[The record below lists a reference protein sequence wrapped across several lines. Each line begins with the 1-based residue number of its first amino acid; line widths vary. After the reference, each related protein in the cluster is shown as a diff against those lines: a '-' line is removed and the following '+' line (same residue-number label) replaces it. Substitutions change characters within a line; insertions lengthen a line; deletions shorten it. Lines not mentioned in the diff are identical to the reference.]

1 MRKSSID
8 ENLKTVHTEDKF
20 GQEEHGSVVIE
31 QMAIREDE
39 VSSTTTSDDELANS
53 TVAEPS
59 GSVRDE
65 EEELYNSD
73 RELDDG
79 AKSQQASDTEAEV
92 VEDVI
97 YLIDNDTIYREEP
110 DGERQKEEDIPDSG
124 YPESQYYQLPEE
136 ELLPNSSVPLK
147 LSNGE
152 SLELCSGPI
161 FDEELF
167 VKAGQPGTR
176 IRGCRSP
183 NRSRVV
189 MMWKV
194 YEDLDQEYPYQ
205 SSWDDPP
212 EPESSWPYAIA
223 PIPGKGNG
231 MLAIRDIECGETV
244 LIERPLLLLP
254 TQANSW
260 EEMQSDLQVMV
271 DHLDGKDQET
281 VKSLC
286 NSQPASKCEEL
297 TGLIF
302 TNVMKCTFPQSTFA
316 TSYSGLCIDG
326 SRANHR

>member
-1 MRKSSID
+1 MSQSSID
-8 ENLKTVHTEDKF
+8 EKTVHIEVKI
-20 GQEEHGSVVIE
+20 GQEEHGLVEME
-31 QMAIREDE
+31 QMIISEDE
-39 VSSTTTSDDELANS
+39 VSSTTTSDDELAVS

-59 GSVRDE
+59 ESVRDEE

-73 RELDDG
+73 NELEDDD
-79 AKSQQASDTEAEV
+79 KSQQASDTEGEIV
-92 VEDVI
+92 GDVI
-97 YLIDNDTIYREEP
+97 YLTHKDTVHREEP
-110 DGERQKEEDIPDSG
+110 NGESQEEDIPDSG
-124 YPESQYYQLPEE
+124 YPEFEYYQHPEE
-136 ELLPNSSVPLK
+136 ELLPNSSIPLE
-147 LSNGE
+147 LSNAE
-152 SLELCSGPI
+152 SLEICSGPI
-161 FDEELF
+161 FDEEFF

-183 NRSRVV
+183 DRSRVV

-254 TQANSW
+254 TQTNSL

-271 DHLDGKDQET
+271 DHLDGKDQEI
-281 VKSLC
+281 VKSLY
-286 NSQPASKCEEL
+286 NSQQASKYEEL

-326 SRANHR
+326 CRANHR

>member
-1 MRKSSID
+1 MHKSNNDRKAD
-8 ENLKTVHTEDKF
+8 HNGDKVE
-20 GQEEHGSVVIE
+20 QEEHGTIE
-31 QMAIREDE
+31 ELAMSDDE
-39 VSSTTTSDDELANS
+39 VSGTTTSDEDLAKS

-59 GSVRDE
+59 ESVRDE
-65 EEELYNSD
+65 DEEELYNSD
-73 RELDDG
+73 NSLRDDARG
-79 AKSQQASDTEAEV
+79 QQISDTEGKV
-92 VEDVI
+92 VGNATALDQ
-97 YLIDNDTIYREEP
+97 NDTIRRAP
-110 DGERQKEEDIPDSG
+110 DGEMQEEEDVPESG
-124 YPESQYYQLPEE
+124 YPEFQYYQHLEE
-136 ELLPNSSVPLK
+136 ELLPNSSIPLE

-183 NRSRVV
+183 DMSRVV

-194 YEDLDQEYPYQ
+194 YEDLDKEYPYQ

-212 EPESSWPYAIA
+212 EPQSSWPYAIA

-260 EEMQSDLQVMV
+260 EEMQSDLEVMV
-271 DHLDGKDQET
+271 DHLDRKDQET

-286 NSQPASKCEEL
+286 NSHPASQCEEL

-302 TNVMKCTFPQSTFA
+302 TNVMKCTFPQSMFA

-326 SRANHR
+326 CRANHR